1 MRRETGS
8 TTAVRTQG
16 VWEAEPSGG
25 AWWKK
30 AKEPTLAQYQ
40 QNSNWAGPLRK
51 SENQPRTLLREN
63 CSVGRDKNQART
75 GEIRNQNQHEKWSS
89 QIQNDKTKNKTTS
102 DFATKIQHDSY
113 TAEVTALPPSF

>member
-1 MRRETGS
+1 MRTH
-8 TTAVRTQG
+8 G

-40 QNSNWAGPLRK
+40 QNRNWAGPLRK

-63 CSVGRDKNQART
+63 CSAGRDKNQART
-75 GEIRNQNQHEKWSS
+75 GQIRNQKSTRKMEFSDSKRQDQE
-89 QIQNDKTKNKTTS
+89 QNNLRFCNKDPT
-102 DFATKIQHDSY
+102 
-113 TAEVTALPPSF
+113 